1 MLYHTMEL
9 TPGCFS
15 LRCTVQ
21 AVSPFLYA
29 LGKQFNKY
37 LPTFMPYLRTGLT
50 NYKEVQVGYW

>member
-1 MLYHTMEL
+1 MEL

-21 AVSPFLYA
+21 AVSPCLYA